1 VVPPAIGAILL
12 VLSVGSVAVFCRL
25 CRAPLAGAS
34 DARDG
39 GQRFPWGAWLL
50 MLPVVGGGAAQLAE
64 VKRGWLVSLV
74 VLGLGLALDQLLE
87 RQRRRANQGLP
98 SLDRLPDLV
107 GGLGLIGAGLLLSI
121 GWELG

>member
-1 VVPPAIGAILL
+1 
-12 VLSVGSVAVFCRL
+12 
-25 CRAPLAGAS
+25 
-34 DARDG
+34 
-39 GQRFPWGAWLL
+39 